1 MYQIIGKKNLGE
13 GINLYNISAP
23 DIALKAQP
31 GQFII
36 LRVNKNGERIPIT
49 IANSDKKDKTITI
62 LVQTLGKTTHLLS
75 ELNVGESLADLV
87 GPLGVPTEIKK
98 FGTVV
103 CIGGGFGTAAIYPIA
118 KAMKA
123 EGNHV
128 ISIIG
133 ARSKE
138 LLLMEDE
145 MKAASNEVFAA
156 TNDGS
161 CGTKGIVTDVLRNL
175 IYDKKILINRV
186 IAIGPVIMMKAVS
199 DLTKEK
205 SIKTIV
211 SLNPIMIDGTG
222 MCGACRVLVGNKT
235 KFACVDGPDFDGHLV
250 DFDNLMNRL
259 KFYKEEEKT
268 SYDCHMK
275 AHHNLTA

>member
-23 DIALKAQP
+23 DVALKAQP

-145 MKAASNEVFAA
+145 MKAASSEVLAA

-175 IYDKKILINRV
+175 IYDKKIQIDRV

>member
-23 DIALKAQP
+23 DIALKALP

-103 CIGGGFGTAAIYPIA
+103 CIGGGFGTAVIYPIA

-123 EGNHV
+123 EGNRV

-138 LLLMEDE
+138 
-145 MKAASNEVFAA
+145 FF
-156 TNDGS
+156 
-161 CGTKGIVTDVLRNL
+161 
-175 IYDKKILINRV
+175 
-186 IAIGPVIMMKAVS
+186 
-199 DLTKEK
+199 
-205 SIKTIV
+205 
-211 SLNPIMIDGTG
+211 
-222 MCGACRVLVGNKT
+222 ACRVRQGLSPGRPVREGLHGGQKKGYAFRSHRKSGTLCGGLRSKIRRYPHRNKS
-235 KFACVDGPDFDGHLV
+235 K
-250 DFDNLMNRL
+250 
-259 KFYKEEEKT
+259 
-268 SYDCHMK
+268 
-275 AHHNLTA
+275 

>member
-23 DIALKAQP
+23 DVALKALP

-49 IANSDKKDKTITI
+49 IANSDKNDKTITI

-123 EGNHV
+123 EGNRV

-145 MKAASNEVFAA
+145 MKAASSEVLAA

-161 CGTKGIVTDVLRNL
+161 YGTKGIVTDVLRNL
-175 IYDKKILINRV
+175 IYDKKIQIDRV

-250 DFDNLMNRL
+250 DFDNLMSRL

-275 AHHNLTA
+275 AHHNLTS